1 MRIALLALILT
12 LGFSTAASASQIKAC
27 NEDTQDAHCLNY
39 LEGVVDGALMYKG
52 AAVGE
57 RLESDSYESRA
68 LKYRGGKRFQEAN
81 RTFCQNRIPDRDVL
95 VAGLAEA
102 FSVGKI
108 ENTEDLSTAMFGLM
122 DCQRLK

>member
-1 MRIALLALILT
+1 M
-12 LGFSTAASASQIKAC
+12 
-27 NEDTQDAHCLNY
+27 
-39 LEGVVDGALMYKG
+39 VKG
-52 AAVGE
+52 AGVGE
-57 RLESDSYESRA
+57 RLESNDYESRA

-81 RTFCQNRIPDRDVL
+81 RTFCQNRIPDRDEL

>member
-1 MRIALLALILT
+1 MRIVLLTLVLA
-12 LGFSTAASASQIKAC
+12 LGFSTTASASQIDAC
-27 NEDTQDAHCLNY
+27 NEDINDVHCQNY
-39 LEGVVDGALMYKG
+39 LEGIVDGALMFKG

-57 RLESDSYESRA
+57 RLESNGYESRA

-81 RTFCQNRIPDRDVL
+81 RTFCESRIPDRDVL
-95 VAGLAEA
+95 VSGLTEA

-108 ENTEDLSTAMFGLM
+108 DTTEDLSTVIFGLM

>member
-1 MRIALLALILT
+1 MRIVLLTLVLA
-12 LGFSTAASASQIKAC
+12 LGFSTTVSASQIDAC
-27 NEDTQDAHCLNY
+27 NEDIKNIHCQNY
-39 LEGVVDGALMYKG
+39 LEGIVDGALMFKG

-57 RLESDSYESRA
+57 RLESNDYESRA

-81 RTFCQNRIPDRDVL
+81 RTFCQNRIPDRDEL

-108 ENTEDLSTAMFGLM
+108 ESTEDLSTAMFGLM